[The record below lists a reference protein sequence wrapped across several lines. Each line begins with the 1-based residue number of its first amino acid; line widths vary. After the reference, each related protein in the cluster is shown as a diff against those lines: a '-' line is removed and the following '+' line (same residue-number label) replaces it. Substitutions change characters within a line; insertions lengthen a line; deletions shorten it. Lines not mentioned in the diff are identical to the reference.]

1 MMQACVQDKNGRVI
15 DLRRLGVVE
24 QLRLFK
30 VLGPEL
36 SENRAYVGLARV
48 AAAVAAVDG
57 IPVPF
62 PAGEAGIEAVLDR
75 LDEDGVAV
83 VAAAIMGPAVEQ
95 MLAEAGN

>member
-1 MMQACVQDKNGRVI
+1 MMPGTVTDTAGRAI
-15 DLRRLGVVE
+15 ELRRLGVVE

-57 IPVPF
+57 VPVPF
-62 PAGEAGIEAVLDR
+62 PVGEAGIEAVLER
-75 LDEDGVAV
+75 LGEDGVEV
-83 VAAAIMGPAVEQ
+83 VAAALTGPAVAQ
-95 MLAEAGN
+95 VLAEAGN

>member
-1 MMQACVQDKNGRVI
+1 MTPRCVQDGGGRVI
-15 DLRRLGVVE
+15 ELRRLSVVE

-57 IPVPF
+57 VPVPF
-62 PAGEAGIEAVLDR
+62 PAGEAGIEAALDR
-75 LDEDGVAV
+75 LGEDGVAV
-83 VAAAIMGPAVEQ
+83 VAAAIAGPAEELV
-95 MLAEAGN
+95 LAEAGN

>member
-1 MMQACVQDKNGRVI
+1 MMPQTVRDNAGREI
-15 DLRRLGVVE
+15 EMRRLGVVE

-36 SENRAYVGLARV
+36 SENRAYMGLARV

-57 IPVPF
+57 VPVPF

-75 LDEDGVAV
+75 LGEDAV
-83 VAAAIMGPAVEQ
+83 EIVAAALTGPAVGQ
-95 MLAEAGN
+95 VLAQAGN

>member
-1 MMQACVQDKNGRVI
+1 MPETVQDNAGRVI
-15 DLRRLGVVE
+15 ELRRLGVVE

-57 IPVPF
+57 VPVPF
-62 PAGEAGIEAVLDR
+62 PASEAGIEAVLER
-75 LDEDGVAV
+75 LDEKGVEA
-83 VAAAIMGPAVEQ
+83 VAAVLTGPAVEQ
-95 MLAEAGN
+95 VLAEAGN

>member
-1 MMQACVQDKNGRVI
+1 MMAASVQDKAGRVI
-15 DLRRLGVVE
+15 ELRRLGVVE

-36 SENRAYVGLARV
+36 AENRAYVGLARV

-62 PAGEAGIEAVLDR
+62 PAGEAGIEAVLER
-75 LDEDGVAV
+75 LGEDGVDAV
-83 VAAAIMGPAVEQ
+83 GAALMPPPVEQ
-95 MLAEAGN
+95 MLAAAGN

>member
-1 MMQACVQDKNGRVI
+1 MTTNQVQDKAGRVI
-15 DLRRLGVVE
+15 ELRRLGVVE

-57 IPVPF
+57 VPVLF
-62 PAGEAGIEAVLDR
+62 PVGEAGIEAALER
-75 LDEDGVAV
+75 LGEDGVEAV
-83 VAAAIMGPAVEQ
+83 AETLAGPAVEQ
-95 MLAEAGN
+95 VLAEAGN

>member
-1 MMQACVQDKNGRVI
+1 MADSVQDKAGRVI
-15 DLRRLGVVE
+15 ALRRLGVVE

-36 SENRAYVGLARV
+36 AENRAYVGLARV

-62 PAGEAGIEAVLDR
+62 PAGEAGIEAVLER
-75 LDEDGVAV
+75 LGEDGVEAV
-83 VAAAIMGPAVEQ
+83 GGALLGPP
-95 MLAEAGN
+95 AEMVIAQAGN

>member
-1 MMQACVQDKNGRVI
+1 MADIVRDKTGRAI
-15 DLRRLGVVE
+15 ELRRLGVVE

-30 VLGPEL
+30 ILGPEL

-62 PAGEAGIEAVLDR
+62 PSGEAGVESALER
-75 LDEDGVAV
+75 LGDDGVET
-83 VAAAIMGPAVEQ
+83 VAAAIAGGTLDQ
-95 MLAEAGN
+95 SLAEAGN